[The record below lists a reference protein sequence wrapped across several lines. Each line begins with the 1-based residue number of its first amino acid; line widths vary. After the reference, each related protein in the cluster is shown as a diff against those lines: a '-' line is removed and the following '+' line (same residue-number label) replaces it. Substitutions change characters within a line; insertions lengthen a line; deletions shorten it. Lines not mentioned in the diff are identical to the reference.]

1 MEIKSTQAKPDPGH
15 SATQAQHDLGRNTTQ
30 VAVDPG
36 RASLGQFDLI
46 LFLGFF
52 GT

>member
-1 MEIKSTQAKPDPGH
+1 MEIKSTQATPDPSH
-15 SATQAQHDLGRNTTQ
+15 IATQAQHDLGRNTTQ

-52 GT
+52 RT